1 MCTFGIFSIS
11 LVDKKRRGLS
21 GFQVRHT
28 HISIRK
34 RTKLEK
40 NCLVS
45 KNPFDSSMYHHRFD
59 PHARGKIPC
68 WESEGLR

>member
-45 KNPFDSSMYHHRFD
+45 KNPFDSSMYRHRFD
-59 PHARGKIPC
+59 PHAFRVGKA
-68 WESEGLR
+68 RD